1 MEVEI
6 IGPIVEGA
14 DVVKAVAAVVA
25 GVGVFD
31 TIVDAVAVGLGIG
44 PLKRGNFKS
53 FDEQLFSSERSLQ
66 SLSPSH
72 FQAFGIH

>member
-25 GVGVFD
+25 AVGVFE

-44 PLKRGNFKS
+44 PLNRLKVKGSVISRKCLS
-53 FDEQLFSSERSLQ
+53 FYLKILKNNSK
-66 SLSPSH
+66 
-72 FQAFGIH
+72 GC

>member
-25 GVGVFD
+25 AVGVFE

-44 PLKRGNFKS
+44 PLNRLKVKGSVIIRKCL
-53 FDEQLFSSERSLQ
+53 LFYLKISKNNSK
-66 SLSPSH
+66 
-72 FQAFGIH
+72 GC

>member
-44 PLKRGNFKS
+44 PLNRLKVKGPVIIRMCL
-53 FDEQLFSSERSLQ
+53 LFYLKILKITGRNTISN
-66 SLSPSH
+66 
-72 FQAFGIH
+72 

>member
-1 MEVEI
+1 MEGEI
-6 IGPIVEGA
+6 IGLIVEGA

-44 PLKRGNFKS
+44 PLNRLKVKGSVISRKCLS
-53 FDEQLFSSERSLQ
+53 FYLKILKNNSK
-66 SLSPSH
+66 
-72 FQAFGIH
+72 GC